1 VIAKPFFLTKDNC
14 RISAK
19 ILPDN
24 KTIRDHGG
32 VPADSA
38 ERGRPMVPKRPGVTM
53 CGPIATVAAAVGSD
67 SRDRDHGSRPAGTH
81 GTVSPGRFLPR
92 RARCAPGRIQAG

>member
-1 VIAKPFFLTKDNC
+1 VIVKPFFLTKDNC

-32 VPADSA
+32 VPAVSA
-38 ERGRPMVPKRPGVTM
+38 ECGRPMVPRRPGVIV
-53 CGPIATVAAAVGSD
+53 CGPIAAVAAAVGSD
-67 SRDRDHGSRPAGTH
+67 SRDRGHDSRPPSTLGA
-81 GTVSPGRFLPR
+81 VSLGQML
-92 RARCAPGRIQAG
+92 A

>member
-1 VIAKPFFLTKDNC
+1 VITKPFFLMKDNR

-32 VPADSA
+32 VPAVSA
-38 ERGRPMVPKRPGVTM
+38 ERGRPMVLKRPGVTM
-53 CGPIATVAAAVGSD
+53 RGPIATVAAAVGSD
-67 SRDRDHGSRPAGTH
+67 SRDRGHDSRPGPHAWRGQL
-81 GTVSPGRFLPR
+81 GQIL
-92 RARCAPGRIQAG
+92 A

>member
-32 VPADSA
+32 VPAVSA

-53 CGPIATVAAAVGSD
+53 GGPIAPVAAAVGSD
-67 SRDRDHGSRPAGTH
+67 SPDRGHDCRPASALGA
-81 GTVSPGRFLPR
+81 VSLGQIL
-92 RARCAPGRIQAG
+92 A

>member
-1 VIAKPFFLTKDNC
+1 VIAKPFFLAKDNC

-32 VPADSA
+32 VPAVCA
-38 ERGRPMVPKRPGVTM
+38 KRGRPMVPKRPGVTM
-53 CGPIATVAAAVGSD
+53 CGPIATIAAAVGSD
-67 SRDRDHGSRPAGTH
+67 SRVRGQDSRPASPLGA
-81 GTVSPGRFLPR
+81 VSLGQIL
-92 RARCAPGRIQAG
+92 A